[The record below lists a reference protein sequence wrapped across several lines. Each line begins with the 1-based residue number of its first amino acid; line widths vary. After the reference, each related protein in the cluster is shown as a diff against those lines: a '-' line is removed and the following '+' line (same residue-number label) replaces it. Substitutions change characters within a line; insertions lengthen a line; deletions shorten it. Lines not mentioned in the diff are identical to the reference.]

1 MKEVKS
7 KRVKA
12 DKTGM
17 LAKAV
22 DLAHKYYDEKNFEHA
37 GSVYKLLDGKG
48 VFTQV
53 IGLFHDLLE
62 DTQCS
67 EEEIKSVVGASGLAS
82 VKRLTYD
89 KSKPIDEKRY
99 KAVCDKNKWS
109 ETTYRKDDL
118 VKYYAYVEDIVN
130 SGDKV
135 AFEVKRA
142 DMLDHISRKGTL
154 NEWLKAKYRPVLPM
168 LKIDEQI

>member
-12 DKTGM
+12 DETGM

-22 DLAHKYYDEKNFEHA
+22 DLAHKYYDEKAFEHA

-82 VKRLTYD
+82 VKRLTCD

-99 KAVCDKNKWS
+99 KSVLKEEEIK
-109 ETTYRKDDL
+109 E
-118 VKYYAYVEDIVN
+118 E
-130 SGDKV
+130 
-135 AFEVKRA
+135 
-142 DMLDHISRKGTL
+142 L
-154 NEWLKAKYRPVLPM
+154 NFPHK
-168 LKIDEQI
+168 